1 MDKKH
6 FVLDRLSRRENG
18 IRVHSDQKAGLRVL
32 PDEDYDRWLDP
43 KNEDVAALQ
52 GLLRPYPAEEMAA
65 FPISTLVHSPRNDRP
80 ECIERLSA

>member
-1 MDKKH
+1 MEPLH
-6 FVLDRLSRRENG
+6 DRMPV
-18 IRVHSDQKAGLRVL
+18 IL

-52 GLLRPYPAEEMAA
+52 DLLRPNPVEKMAA
-65 FPISTLVHSPRNDRP
+65 FPITTLVNSPRNDRP